1 MGDQKLKKVLK
12 SKFHKK
18 KYTRKEININEVC

>member
-18 KYTRKEININEVC
+18 YTHKEINILNEVC

>member
-1 MGDQKLKKVLK
+1 MGKLKKVLK

-18 KYTRKEININEVC
+18 YTHKEINILNEVC